1 MSCEQSGSSS
11 DRKDSVC
18 STDQPHRKEEPVDER
33 GKFKVLN
40 DLKRKMYIYYDVT
53 ATTLNFP
60 LILQCVS
67 CSKNTDG
74 VILFIMFV
82 KLLF

>member
-40 DLKRKMYIYYDVT
+40 DLKCKMYIYYDVT

-60 LILQCVS
+60 LILRLINVS
-67 CSKNTDG
+67 
-74 VILFIMFV
+74 
-82 KLLF
+82 

>member
-40 DLKRKMYIYYDVT
+40 DLKCKMYIYYVT
-53 ATTLNFP
+53 ATIANFP
-60 LILQCVS
+60 LIFRHIYLS
-67 CSKNTDG
+67 
-74 VILFIMFV
+74 
-82 KLLF
+82 